1 MLILYTKPTNTELTQ
16 LKGPHLKQSPRSLPS
31 PLHLQRCTNSQQLIR
46 NGNHTVADLMSIG
59 ATMLGRRHV
68 LPSVTT
74 TLTEIMV
81 EGTFPTGTY
90 LVTVHHPISSDDGNL
105 AKALYGSFL
114 PIPDPSIFELPEPD
128 DYEATKMPGALVT
141 AKGKVVLNEGRK
153 RIKLKVTSKGDRPIQ
168 VSLQQKLGRFAVN
181 SIDWISLPLH

>member
-1 MLILYTKPTNTELTQ
+1 
-16 LKGPHLKQSPRSLPS
+16 
-31 PLHLQRCTNSQQLIR
+31 
-46 NGNHTVADLMSIG
+46 MSIG

-68 LPSVTT
+68 LPSVCS

-90 LVTVHHPISSDDGNL
+90 LVTVHHPIGSDDGDL

-114 PIPDPSIFELPEPD
+114 PIPDSSIFTVPEASEF
-128 DYEATKMPGALVT
+128 EATRMPGALVT
-141 AKGKVVLNEGRK
+141 VKGKVKLNEGRK

-168 VSLQQKLGRFAVN
+168 VWFYDSKNEETVVLMTTDR
-181 SIDWISLPLH
+181 IPLPFH

>member
-1 MLILYTKPTNTELTQ
+1 
-16 LKGPHLKQSPRSLPS
+16 
-31 PLHLQRCTNSQQLIR
+31 
-46 NGNHTVADLMSIG
+46 MSIG

-68 LPSVTT
+68 LPSVCS

-90 LVTVHHPISSDDGNL
+90 LVTVHHPISSDDGDL

-114 PIPDPSIFELPEPD
+114 PIPDQDSFPLPDEKAYEPP
-128 DYEATKMPGALVT
+128 AQPGAVVT
-141 AKGKVVLNEGRK
+141 VKGKIVLNEGRK

-168 VSLQQKLGRFAVN
+168 VSLQYDRQYEADGFRLAPITISLRQIPNSN
-181 SIDWISLPLH
+181 SIELRPTAID